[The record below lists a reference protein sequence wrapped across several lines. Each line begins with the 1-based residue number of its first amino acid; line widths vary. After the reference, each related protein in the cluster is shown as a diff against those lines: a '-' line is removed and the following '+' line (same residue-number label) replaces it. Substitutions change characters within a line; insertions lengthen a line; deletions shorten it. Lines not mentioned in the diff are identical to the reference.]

1 MKNAPLIDPTTGKDI
16 MDCPDAEQVSRVLAV
31 WSRVCMTT
39 TLRLCDEWKA
49 KHGKKLDLSINGGS
63 YLETPEKGRL
73 SLRDW
78 LEMRPELLA
87 EMGEPPPQ
95 PERLTG

>member
-1 MKNAPLIDPTTGKDI
+1 

-49 KHGKKLDLSINGGS
+49 KHGKTLDLSINGGS
-63 YLETPEKGRL
+63 YLVTPGKERL

-87 EMGEPPPQ
+87 EMGEPPTQ

>member
-1 MKNAPLIDPTTGKDI
+1 MPDHSLTDPTTGKGI
-16 MDCPDAEQVSRVLAV
+16 MDYPDAEQVSRVLAV

-39 TLRLCDEWKA
+39 TLRLCDEWEA

-63 YLETPEKGRL
+63 YLETPGKERL
-73 SLRDW
+73 TLQDW

-87 EMGEPPPQ
+87 EMTGPP
-95 PERLTG
+95 TKAD